1 MVSEQDFIDLSLKF
15 QTKGS
20 CALRLIALVW
30 VPLLMFL
37 VVVGGYAGLLP
48 FQTEVHSVILIGLV
62 FVVYLFLMQHNA
74 YFASCA
80 FKKRFS
86 EMKEQLTLY
95 INNNL
100 LTIADTTKANV
111 PLDSFMKEFSTTLR
125 NENYSSIAAGIFPTL
140 GILGTFISI
149 ALTMPDFSSQTA
161 NALEREI
168 SQLLGG
174 VGTAFYVS
182 IYGIFL
188 SIWWIFFEKSGMSRF
203 ERDVRLIKAETRA
216 FFWEKEEIEQTYF
229 QKSMENFEKLNSVF
243 DNISSQEFIENMN
256 RTLEQRMMIFDAVI
270 EREQQA
276 VEHASRQIRQG
287 ADEMEGLAL
296 YREEMLSANK
306 EVTENMK
313 HFVGRLEENTKEL
326 TLANEA
332 LGSHRGNVAEITQQL
347 DENVVKLSHTL
358 AHLNVENIQNIYS
371 GVIENMDSMKS
382 KIDSI
387 GNAFDAN
394 LDQFDEAFLAKL
406 KKTLEMIDSETT
418 QIVSQLSELK
428 RDENNDV

>member
-30 VPLLMFL
+30 VPLLMYL
-37 VVVGGYAGLLP
+37 VVVGGYVGLLP
-48 FQTEVHSVILIGLV
+48 FQAEVHSVILIGLV

-74 YFASCA
+74 YFASCV
-80 FKKRFS
+80 FKKRFT

-100 LTIADTTKANV
+100 LSIADTTKANV
-111 PLDSFMKEFSTTLR
+111 PLDGFMKEFSSTLR

-149 ALTMPDFSSQTA
+149 AITMPDFSSQTA

-203 ERDVRLIKAETRA
+203 EKDVRLIKAETRA
-216 FFWEKEEIEQTYF
+216 LFWEKEEIEQTYF

-256 RTLEQRMMIFDAVI
+256 RTLEQRMMTFDAVI
-270 EREQQA
+270 EREQHA
-276 VEHASRQIRQG
+276 VERASRQIRRG
-287 ADEMEGLAL
+287 ADEMEGLTR
-296 YREEMLSANK
+296 YREDMLSANN
-306 EVTENMK
+306 EVIESMQL
-313 HFVGRLEENTKEL
+313 FIARLEENTKEL
-326 TLANEA
+326 A
-332 LGSHRGNVAEITQQL
+332 LTSTALENSRVSVADVTQHL
-347 DENVVKLSHTL
+347 DENVVKLNHALS
-358 AHLNVENIQNIYS
+358 HLNTENIQNIYS
-371 GVIENMDSMKS
+371 GVIENMDAMKS

-387 GNAFDAN
+387 GSAFDSHLN
-394 LDQFDEAFLAKL
+394 QFDEAFLVKL

-428 RDENNDV
+428 RDEEV

>member
-1 MVSEQDFIDLSLKF
+1 M
-15 QTKGS
+15 
-20 CALRLIALVW
+20 
-30 VPLLMFL
+30 
-37 VVVGGYAGLLP
+37 
-48 FQTEVHSVILIGLV
+48 IGLV

-74 YFASCA
+74 YFASCT
-80 FKKRFS
+80 FKKRFTD
-86 EMKEQLTLY
+86 MKAQLTAY

-100 LTIADTTKANV
+100 LSIADTTKANV
-111 PLDSFMKEFSTTLR
+111 PLDGFMKEFSSTLR

-149 ALTMPDFSSQTA
+149 AITMPDFSSQTA

-203 ERDVRLIKAETRA
+203 EKDVRLIKMETRA
-216 FFWEKEEIEQTYF
+216 LFWEKEEIEQTYF

-243 DNISSQEFIENMN
+243 DNIGSQEFIENMN

-270 EREQQA
+270 KREQQA
-276 VEHASRQIRQG
+276 VERASRQIRRG
-287 ADEMEGLAL
+287 ADEMEELIR
-296 YREEMLSANK
+296 YREDMLSANN
-306 EVTENMK
+306 EVIESMQL
-313 HFVGRLEENTKEL
+313 FIARLEENTKEL
-326 TLANEA
+326 ALTSTTLEN
-332 LGSHRGNVAEITQQL
+332 SRVSVADVTQHL
-347 DENVVKLSHTL
+347 DENVVKLNHALS
-358 AHLNVENIQNIYS
+358 HLNTENIQNIYS
-371 GVIENMDSMKS
+371 GVIENMDAMKS

-387 GNAFDAN
+387 GSAFDSH
-394 LDQFDEAFLAKL
+394 LDQFDEVFLVKI

-428 RDENNDV
+428 RDEEV